1 MSEAMSIT
9 LMALAM
15 AAAASPDAVV
25 GRWKTETRN
34 GIVEI
39 TRCGASLCGKLLSS
53 DGIAADPALKD
64 SNNKDEKLRGRVLK
78 GLQILGGFGFK
89 DGVWDKGTIYNAE
102 DGKTYDAR
110 ITPVDANRLKLRGCI
125 FVPLC
130 KNQTW
135 TRVR

>member
-1 MSEAMSIT
+1 MA

-15 AAAASPDAVV
+15 AATSPDAAV
-25 GRWKTETRN
+25 GRWMTETRH

-39 TRCGASLCGKLLSS
+39 TRCGASLCGKIVTS
-53 DGIAADPALKD
+53 DGIDANPGMKD
-64 SNNKDEKLRGRVLK
+64 VKNKDEQLRGRTLK
-78 GLQILGGFGFK
+78 GLQILGGFSFK
-89 DGVWDKGTIYNAE
+89 SGVWDGGTAYNAE

-110 ITPVDANRLKLRGCI
+110 ITVVDPNRLKLRGCI

-130 KNQTW
+130 KTQTW

>member
-1 MSEAMSIT
+1 MSIT

-15 AAAASPDAVV
+15 AAGASPDAVV

-39 TRCGASLCGKLLSS
+39 ARCGPSLCGKLLTS
-53 DGIAADPALKD
+53 DGLAANPTLKD
-64 SNNKDEKLRGRVLK
+64 SNNKDEKLRGRPLK
-78 GLQILGGFGFK
+78 GLQIIGGFSFA

-102 DGKTYDAR
+102 DGKTYSAR
-110 ITPVDANRLKLRGCI
+110 ITPVDANTLKLRGCI

-130 KNQTW
+130 ENQTW

>member
-1 MSEAMSIT
+1 MTMA

-15 AAAASPDAVV
+15 AATSPDAAV
-25 GRWKTETRN
+25 GRWMTETRH

-39 TRCGASLCGKLLSS
+39 TRCGASLCGKIVTS
-53 DGIAADPALKD
+53 DGIDANPAMKD
-64 SNNKDEKLRGRVLK
+64 VKNKDEQLRGRTLK
-78 GLQILGGFGFK
+78 GLQILGGFSFRSGIW
-89 DGVWDKGTIYNAE
+89 DGGTVYNAE

-110 ITPVDANRLKLRGCI
+110 ITVVDPNRLKLRGCI

-130 KNQTW
+130 KTQTW

>member
-1 MSEAMSIT
+1 MSIM

-15 AAAASPDAVV
+15 AAAPTPETVV

-39 TRCGASLCGKLLSS
+39 TRCGQSLCGKLLSS
-53 DGIAADPALKD
+53 DGITANPALKD
-64 SNNKDEKLRGRVLK
+64 VKNKDEKLRGRALK
-78 GLQILGGFGFK
+78 GVQLLGGFTLK
-89 DGVWDKGTIYNAE
+89 DGVWDGGTIYNAE

-110 ITPVDANRLKLRGCI
+110 ITPVDANTLKLRGCI

-135 TRVR
+135 IRVR

>member
-1 MSEAMSIT
+1 MSIM

-25 GRWKTETRN
+25 GKWKTETRN

-39 TRCGASLCGKLLSS
+39 TRCGSSLCGKLLTS
-53 DGIAADPALKD
+53 DGIAANPALKD
-64 SNNKDEKLRGRVLK
+64 ANNKNEALRSRPLK
-78 GLQILGGFGFK
+78 GVQLLGGFTFK
-89 DGVWDKGTIYNAE
+89 DGVWNGGTIYNAE

-110 ITPVDANRLKLRGCI
+110 ITPVDANTLKLRGCI

>member
-1 MSEAMSIT
+1 MSIM
-9 LMALAM
+9 LMALA
-15 AAAASPDAVV
+15 AAAGTSPDAVV

-39 TRCGASLCGKLLSS
+39 ARCGNSLCGKLQSS
-53 DGIAADPALKD
+53 DGIAANPALKD
-64 SNNKDEKLRGRVLK
+64 VNNKDAALRGRALK
-78 GLQILGGFGFK
+78 GLQLLGGFSFK
-89 DGVWDKGTIYNAE
+89 NGVWDGGTIYNAE
-102 DGKTYDAR
+102 DGKTYKAR
-110 ITPVDANRLKLRGCI
+110 ITPVDANTLTLRGCV

>member
-1 MSEAMSIT
+1 MSIM

-15 AAAASPDAVV
+15 AATANPDAVV

-39 TRCGASLCGKLLSS
+39 TRCGSSLCGKLLSS
-53 DGIAADPALKD
+53 DAINANPAARDT
-64 SNNKDEKLRGRVLK
+64 NNKDEKLRGRPLK
-78 GLQILGGFGFK
+78 GLQILGGFTFK
-89 DGVWDKGTIYNAE
+89 DGVWNGGTIYNGE

-110 ITPVDANRLKLRGCI
+110 ITSVDANRLKLRGCI

>member
-15 AAAASPDAVV
+15 AATASPDAVV

-39 TRCGASLCGKLLSS
+39 TRCGSSLCGKILSS
-53 DGIAADPALKD
+53 EGLTADPALKD
-64 SNNKDEKLRGRVLK
+64 VNNKDAKLRGRAVR
-78 GLQILGGFGFK
+78 GLQILGGFTFK
-89 DGVWDKGTIYNAE
+89 NGVWDGGTIYNAE

-110 ITPVDANRLKLRGCI
+110 ITPIDANSLKLRGCI

>member
-1 MSEAMSIT
+1 MTMA

-15 AAAASPDAVV
+15 AATSPDAAV
-25 GRWKTETRN
+25 GRWMTEARH

-39 TRCGASLCGKLLSS
+39 TRCGASLCGKIVTS
-53 DGIAADPALKD
+53 DGIDANPAMKD
-64 SNNKDEKLRGRVLK
+64 VKNKDEQLRGRTLK
-78 GLQILGGFGFK
+78 GLQILGGFSFRSGIW
-89 DGVWDKGTIYNAE
+89 DGGTVYNAE

-110 ITPVDANRLKLRGCI
+110 ITVVDPNRLKLRGCI

-130 KNQTW
+130 KTQTW

>member
-1 MSEAMSIT
+1 MSIT

-15 AAAASPDAVV
+15 AAAASPDTVV

-39 TRCGASLCGKLLSS
+39 THCGQSLCGKLLSS
-53 DGIAADPALKD
+53 DGITANPALKD
-64 SNNKDEKLRGRVLK
+64 VKNKDEKLRGRALK
-78 GLQILGGFGFK
+78 GVQLLGGFTLK
-89 DGVWDKGTIYNAE
+89 NGVWDGGTIYNAE

-110 ITPVDANRLKLRGCI
+110 ITPVDANTLKLRGCV

>member
-1 MSEAMSIT
+1 MTMA

-15 AAAASPDAVV
+15 AATSPDAAV
-25 GRWKTETRN
+25 GRWMTETRH

-39 TRCGASLCGKLLSS
+39 TRCGASLCGKIVTS
-53 DGIAADPALKD
+53 DGIDANPGMKD
-64 SNNKDEKLRGRVLK
+64 VKNKDEQLRGRTLK
-78 GLQILGGFGFK
+78 GLQILGGFSFK
-89 DGVWDKGTIYNAE
+89 SGVWDGGTAYNAE

-110 ITPVDANRLKLRGCI
+110 ITVVDPNRLKLRGCI

-130 KNQTW
+130 KTQTW

>member
-1 MSEAMSIT
+1 MSIT
-9 LMALAM
+9 LLALAV
-15 AAAASPDAVV
+15 AAAANPDAVV

-53 DGIAADPALKD
+53 DGINANPALKD
-64 SNNKDEKLRGRVLK
+64 VNNKDEKLRGRAMK
-78 GLQILGGFGFK
+78 GLQMLGGFSFK
-89 DGVWDKGTIYNAE
+89 NGVWDGGTIYNGE

-110 ITPVDANRLKLRGCI
+110 ITSIDANSLKLRGCI

>member
-1 MSEAMSIT
+1 MTMA

-15 AAAASPDAVV
+15 AATSPDAAV
-25 GRWKTETRN
+25 GRWMTETRH

-39 TRCGASLCGKLLSS
+39 TRCGASLCGKIVTS
-53 DGIAADPALKD
+53 DGIDANPAMKD
-64 SNNKDEKLRGRVLK
+64 VKNKDEQLRGRTLK
-78 GLQILGGFGFK
+78 GLQILGGFSFK
-89 DGVWDKGTIYNAE
+89 RGGVWDGGTAYNAE

-110 ITPVDANRLKLRGCI
+110 ITVVDPNRLKLRGCI

-130 KNQTW
+130 KTQTW

>member
-1 MSEAMSIT
+1 MT

-15 AAAASPDAVV
+15 AATASPDAVV

-39 TRCGASLCGKLLSS
+39 TRCGTSLCWKILGS
-53 DGIAADPALKD
+53 DGLTANPALKD
-64 SNNKDEKLRGRVLK
+64 VNNKDEKLRGRALK
-78 GLQILGGFGFK
+78 GLQILGGFSFK

-102 DGKTYDAR
+102 DGKTYGAR
-110 ITPVDANRLKLRGCI
+110 ISSIDENRLKLRGCI

>member
-1 MSEAMSIT
+1 MTIM

-15 AAAASPDAVV
+15 AAGASPDAVV

-39 TRCGASLCGKLLSS
+39 ARCGTSLCGKLMTS
-53 DGIAADPALKD
+53 DGIAANPAIKD
-64 SNNKDEKLRGRVLK
+64 VNNKDEKLRGRALK
-78 GLQILGGFGFK
+78 GLQILGGFSFK
-89 DGVWDKGTIYNAE
+89 DGVWNDGTIYNAE
-102 DGKTYDAR
+102 DGKIYDAR
-110 ITPVDANRLKLRGCI
+110 ITPVDANTLKLRGCI

>member
-1 MSEAMSIT
+1 MSIS
-9 LMALAM
+9 LMVLAM
-15 AAAASPDAVV
+15 AADISPDTAV

-34 GIVEI
+34 GIIEI
-39 TRCGASLCGKLLSS
+39 ERCGASLCGRIVSS
-53 DGIAADPALKD
+53 DGIAANPALKD
-64 SNNKDEKLRGRVLK
+64 VNNRDPALRGRSLK
-78 GLQILGGFGFK
+78 GLQLLGGFRLSEGIW
-89 DGVWDKGTIYNAE
+89 DGGTIYNAE
-102 DGKTYDAR
+102 DGKTYQAR

>member
-1 MSEAMSIT
+1 MI

-15 AAAASPDAVV
+15 AATASPDAVV

-39 TRCGASLCGKLLSS
+39 TRCGASLCGKILGS
-53 DGIAADPALKD
+53 DGLTANPALKD
-64 SNNKDEKLRGRVLK
+64 TNNKDEKLRGRALK
-78 GLQILGGFGFK
+78 GLQILGGFSFE

-102 DGKTYDAR
+102 DGKTYGAR
-110 ITPVDANRLKLRGCI
+110 ITPVDANTLKLRGCI

>member
-1 MSEAMSIT
+1 MSIM
-9 LMALAM
+9 LMALAV
-15 AAAASPDAVV
+15 AAGASPDAVV

-39 TRCGASLCGKLLSS
+39 ARCGNSLCGKLQTS
-53 DGIAADPALKD
+53 DGIAANPALKD
-64 SNNKDEKLRGRVLK
+64 VNNKDAAQRGRPLK
-78 GLQILGGFGFK
+78 GLQLLGGFNFK
-89 DGVWDKGTIYNAE
+89 SGVWDGGTIYNAE
-102 DGKTYDAR
+102 DGKTYKAR
-110 ITPVDANRLKLRGCI
+110 ITPVDTNTLTLRGCI

>member
-1 MSEAMSIT
+1 MSMT
-9 LMALAM
+9 LMALAT

-25 GRWKTETRN
+25 GKWMTETRH

-39 TRCGASLCGKLLSS
+39 ARCGASICGKLLTS
-53 DGIAADPALKD
+53 DGINENPTMKD
-64 SNNKDEKLRGRVLK
+64 VNNKDQNLRGRPLK
-78 GLQILGGFGFK
+78 GVPMLGGFSF
-89 DGVWDKGTIYNAE
+89 DHGVWDGGTIYNPN

-110 ITPVDANRLKLRGCI
+110 ITIIDANTLKLRGCI

>member
-1 MSEAMSIT
+1 MSIM
-9 LMALAM
+9 LMALA
-15 AAAASPDAVV
+15 AAAGTSPDAVV

-39 TRCGASLCGKLLSS
+39 ARCGNSLCGKLQTS
-53 DGIAADPALKD
+53 DGIAANPALKD
-64 SNNKDEKLRGRVLK
+64 VNNKDAAQRGRLLK
-78 GLQILGGFGFK
+78 GLQLLGGFSFK
-89 DGVWDKGTIYNAE
+89 AGVWDGGTIYNAE
-102 DGKTYDAR
+102 DGKTYKAR
-110 ITPVDANRLKLRGCI
+110 ITPVDANTLTLRGCI

>member
-1 MSEAMSIT
+1 MSIS

-15 AAAASPDAVV
+15 AAGANPDAVV
-25 GRWKTETRN
+25 GKWMTETRH

-39 TRCGASLCGKLLSS
+39 TRCGSSLCGKLLTS
-53 DGIAADPALKD
+53 DGIAANPAVKD
-64 SNNKDEKLRGRVLK
+64 VNNKDEKLRGRTLK
-78 GLQILGGFGFK
+78 GLQIVGGFKYENGIWN
-89 DGVWDKGTIYNAE
+89 DGTIYNAE
-102 DGKTYDAR
+102 DGKIYDAR
-110 ITPVDANRLKLRGCI
+110 ITPVDANTLKLRGCI

>member
-1 MSEAMSIT
+1 MSIT
-9 LMALAM
+9 LLAL
-15 AAAASPDAVV
+15 AAAATATPDAVV

-53 DGIAADPALKD
+53 DGLTANPALKD
-64 SNNKDEKLRGRVLK
+64 VNNKDEKLRGRMLK
-78 GLQILGGFGFK
+78 GLQIVGGFSYK
-89 DGVWDKGTIYNAE
+89 NGVWDDGTIYNAE

-110 ITPVDANRLKLRGCI
+110 ITPIDANTLKLRGCI

>member
-1 MSEAMSIT
+1 MSIT

-15 AAAASPDAVV
+15 AATASPDAVV

-39 TRCGASLCGKLLSS
+39 TRCGSSLCGKILSS
-53 DGIAADPALKD
+53 DGLSADPALKD
-64 SNNKDEKLRGRVLK
+64 VNNKDAKLRGRPVR
-78 GLQILGGFGFK
+78 GLQILGGFTFK
-89 DGVWDKGTIYNAE
+89 NGVWDGGKIYNAE

-110 ITPVDANRLKLRGCI
+110 ITPIDANSLKLRGCI

>member
-1 MSEAMSIT
+1 MT

-15 AAAASPDAVV
+15 AATASPDAVV

-39 TRCGASLCGKLLSS
+39 TRCGTSLCGKILGS
-53 DGIAADPALKD
+53 DGLTANPALKD
-64 SNNKDEKLRGRVLK
+64 VNNKDEKLRGRALK
-78 GLQILGGFGFK
+78 GLQILGGFSFK

-102 DGKTYDAR
+102 DGKTYGAR
-110 ITPVDANRLKLRGCI
+110 ISSIDENRLKLRGCI

>member
-1 MSEAMSIT
+1 MSIT
-9 LMALAM
+9 LLALAA

-53 DGIAADPALKD
+53 DGITANPALKD
-64 SNNKDEKLRGRVLK
+64 VNNKDESLRGRPLK
-78 GLQILGGFGFK
+78 GLQILGGFSFK
-89 DGVWDKGTIYNAE
+89 KGVWDGGTIYNGE

-110 ITPVDANRLKLRGCI
+110 ITLIDPNTLKLRGCI

>member
-1 MSEAMSIT
+1 MSMI

-15 AAAASPDAVV
+15 AATASPDAVV

-39 TRCGASLCGKLLSS
+39 TRCGASLCGKILGS
-53 DGIAADPALKD
+53 DGLTANPALKD
-64 SNNKDEKLRGRVLK
+64 TNNKDEKLRGRALK
-78 GLQILGGFGFK
+78 GLQILGGFSFE

-102 DGKTYDAR
+102 DGKTYGAR
-110 ITPVDANRLKLRGCI
+110 ITPVDANTLKLRGCI